1 MPQSILANAN
11 QYGIKDGEILK
22 DLFTRMIEIIE
33 QEDHIS
39 EKNMGHIMST
49 YKNMKELCE
58 SYDNTHI
65 PLQGVP
71 SDVIDLTKD

>member
-33 QEDHIS
+33 QEDHIN
-39 EKNMGHIMST
+39 EKNMEHIMNA
-49 YKNMKELCE
+49 YKNMKEVCE
-58 SYDNTHI
+58 SYDNRHI
-65 PLQGVP
+65 PLQGLH

>member
-11 QYGIKDGEILK
+11 QYGIKDAEIMK
-22 DLFTRMIEIIE
+22 DLFTRLMEIME
-33 QEDHIS
+33 QEDKIS
-39 EKNMGHIMST
+39 NKNMEHIMNV
-49 YKNMKELCE
+49 YKNMKEICKD
-58 SYDNTHI
+58 YDNTHV